1 MSVILGEVAVLLLLA
16 TAFTVT
22 ARKAFPVWDDAWR
35 VLILNV
41 EGGEIYANAK
51 DRPLEGAIEQFLV
64 DRGVLWQTATLVHWL
79 AWIFIGVV
87 TMRLWSVLFPE
98 HRQYALPA
106 ACLAMAPLLCQTQ
119 YILLT
124 AVFCCQVPMLMAYAA
139 ILLVWR
145 SHGHDR
151 PFWWKAA
158 RHCLAVILLAL
169 ATLISEY
176 ALPTV
181 AAGVTLMALA
191 PGQATQPWR
200 GRWKNIALLLGT
212 TVVGY
217 LIYWWLADVSM
228 RPEVRPEV
236 VVIGQS
242 SIRNM
247 AIMAAYLATS
257 CWQGMLGT
265 FLQKVSAIDCG
276 GTVLLFATLI
286 AGLPLACLVTLVTH
300 YRARQS
306 AFSDT
311 AEIFNLH
318 KTFMLLA
325 ALIAGIL
332 PVIIMQRVPGP
343 ATASRYWLPVLPVAA
358 CLNIY
363 LLLSV
368 LRPRMW
374 WIVGPLCGFLAGYFT
389 LMTAVPT
396 IHELHK
402 VASWGKS
409 LERYVSPEGLT
420 VAVFDDVKTPDGME
434 FTRDYELTA
443 RLIASWPRE
452 KQIRFWALI
461 APNRAVGYASGIYIN
476 QNQAPQIERYDR
488 GVVRRGLIER
498 LLWLR
503 GESDGSLN
511 IIDCRDAD

>member
-1 MSVILGEVAVLLLLA
+1 M
-16 TAFTVT
+16 
-22 ARKAFPVWDDAWR
+22 
-35 VLILNV
+35 
-41 EGGEIYANAK
+41 
-51 DRPLEGAIEQFLV
+51 
-64 DRGVLWQTATLVHWL
+64 
-79 AWIFIGVV
+79 
-87 TMRLWSVLFPE
+87 
-98 HRQYALPA
+98 
-106 ACLAMAPLLCQTQ
+106 
-119 YILLT
+119 
-124 AVFCCQVPMLMAYAA
+124 
-139 ILLVWR
+139 
-145 SHGHDR
+145 
-151 PFWWKAA
+151 
-158 RHCLAVILLAL
+158 
-169 ATLISEY
+169 
-176 ALPTV
+176 
-181 AAGVTLMALA
+181 
-191 PGQATQPWR
+191 
-200 GRWKNIALLLGT
+200 
-212 TVVGY
+212 
-217 LIYWWLADVSM
+217 
-228 RPEVRPEV
+228 
-236 VVIGQS
+236 
-242 SIRNM
+242 
-247 AIMAAYLATS
+247 
-257 CWQGMLGT
+257 
-265 FLQKVSAIDCG
+265 QK
-276 GTVLLFATLI
+276 
-286 AGLPLACLVTLVTH
+286 
-300 YRARQS
+300 
-306 AFSDT
+306 
-311 AEIFNLH
+311 
-318 KTFMLLA
+318 M
-325 ALIAGIL
+325 
-332 PVIIMQRVPGP
+332 PGP
-343 ATASRYWLPVLPVAA
+343 GLSSRYWLPVLPVAA